1 MIFPNRWRLSIKRR
15 LQRIGARWWY
25 RLYMHTQLLGKNSK
39 EVQGGEFLPECLDC
53 LKRLPTPKVGDLFDW
68 MVELSVTVKSVGVLS
83 LNEGNRL
90 PLLKEN
96 FCWAVEKLTA

>member
-1 MIFPNRWRLSIKRR
+1 M
-15 LQRIGARWWY
+15 
-25 RLYMHTQLLGKNSK
+25 
-39 EVQGGEFLPECLDC
+39 
-53 LKRLPTPKVGDLFDW
+53 PTPKVGDLFDC

-83 LNEGNRL
+83 LNDGNRL